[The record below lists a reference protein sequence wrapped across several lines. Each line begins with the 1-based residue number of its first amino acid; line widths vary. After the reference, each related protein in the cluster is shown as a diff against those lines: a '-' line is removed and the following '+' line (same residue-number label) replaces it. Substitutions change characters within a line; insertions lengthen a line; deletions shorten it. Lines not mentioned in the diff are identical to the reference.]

1 MVNQPEVLAII
12 PARGGSKSIPGKN
25 IKPLAGI
32 PLIAYSIAAGVQ
44 AQTVTRVIVSTDSEE
59 IAEVSRQYGAE
70 IPFMRPAEHAQD
82 STPDLPVFVHAL
94 KWLYEMENYQP
105 DVVVHLRATSPFRQL
120 SCVDDGVRMLLD
132 DPQADCVR
140 GMINAQQ
147 NPYKMWQPDPD
158 SPYAR
163 PLLRLDGIAEPYN
176 APRQKLPPTYWQT
189 GHLDVIR
196 PATILEKNSMTGD
209 HIRALLIDERYTID
223 IDTPLD
229 WEAAEMMIERL
240 ALPLVK
246 PE

>member
-1 MVNQPEVLAII
+1 MVNRPEVLAII

-25 IKPLAGI
+25 IKPLAGV

-44 AQTVTRVIVSTDSEE
+44 AQTVTRVIVTTDSEE
-59 IAEVSRQYGAE
+59 IADVSRQYGAE

-94 KWLYEMENYQP
+94 KWLYEMEGYQP
-105 DVVVHLRATSPFRQL
+105 DVVVHLRATSPFRPL

-209 HIRALLIDERYTID
+209 RIRALLIDERYTID

>member
-1 MVNQPEVLAII
+1 MVNRPEVLAII

-32 PLIAYSIAAGVQ
+32 PLIAYSIAAGIQ
-44 AQTVTRVIVSTDSEE
+44 AEMVTRVIVSTDSEE
-59 IAEVSRQYGAE
+59 IAAVSREYGAE
-70 IPFMRPAEHAQD
+70 IPFMRPDEHAQD

-94 KWLYEMENYQP
+94 EWLRDHEGYQP
-105 DVVVHLRATSPFRQL
+105 DAVVQLRATSPFRPPA
-120 SCVDDGVRMLLD
+120 CVDDGVRMLLD

-147 NPYKMWQPDPD
+147 NPFKMWQPDAN

-163 PLLRLDGIAEPYN
+163 PLLQLDGIAEPYN

-196 PATILEKNSMTGD
+196 PATILEKQSMSGD
-209 HIRALLIDERYTID
+209 NIRALLIDERYTID

-229 WEAAEMMIERL
+229 WEAAELMLQRL
-240 ALPLVK
+240 EVPLVR
-246 PE
+246 P